1 MENSATNITNFISKG
16 TDIETKILDTSKVY
30 CLCFYALS
38 YLTFRNLNDFF
49 QISKRQTEE

>member
-30 CLCFYALS
+30 SFMLLC
-38 YLTFRNLNDFF
+38 TFILNLP
-49 QISKRQTEE
+49 ELE